1 VRAGALHPLAEHW
14 RLLAVALAGALGLLM
29 LWTDAGDGL
38 DQALANQRAAWAEG
52 PASGEVHIVEID
64 ARSIAAF
71 NRWPWPRSIHAA
83 AVDRLRESKAA
94 LIAFD
99 VDFSSPSEPAEDKA
113 LADALRRAGG
123 GVILP
128 TFRRES
134 GADVA
139 PLPRLA
145 SESFLAAANVLP
157 EAHGELRSMP
167 YAVEVGGVPRPS
179 LASMVAERPGGAG
192 DLFPIDRAIDP
203 NSIPRHSM
211 VDLVAGRIPHEALA
225 GKRIL
230 IGATAVETADR
241 YTLPRHGI
249 LPGVVA
255 QALAAE
261 TLLKGPPPT
270 PIGGGWTLAVVL
282 LLAAASMRLP
292 RGRHVAMGLA
302 AAGLGTLLLPVAGGR
317 LGLDMSVGPALIA
330 LSAAAAAGAAGRAAW
345 RRRETSLADSK
356 TGLPNL
362 AALERDCRPATAATI
377 AVARIEGF
385 ADLLSALG
393 PDGAS
398 SLVRAVADRLAFAA
412 SAARIY
418 RIDEAGL
425 AWIEPEQAELD
436 DRFAAID
443 AVMRAPFAAGRS
455 VEVLTHFGAARGTGS
470 AARQLCADAGL
481 AALHAAERGSRWQ
494 LFTASDSE
502 RASWRVSLLAEL
514 DSALARGE
522 LWNAYQ
528 PKLDLRSGRI
538 HGVEALVRW
547 DHPERGT
554 LAPDSFIPL
563 IEQHGR
569 AADLTLH
576 VMAQALADAAAWAA
590 EGQPLGV
597 AVNISATLLHDHGFL
612 RRLEQL
618 LQASGFPPERVTLE
632 VTESA
637 AMAEPE
643 AAVVALEGWRKLG
656 VGVSIDDY
664 GTGQSSLSYLQKMP
678 ATELK
683 IDRSF
688 IAAMAAGPR
697 DRILVRSTIAMAH
710 ELGMAVVAEGVEDE
724 ACLDLLRGMGCA
736 QAQGYWISRPVPAGA
751 VAGFARDFECAPAAR
766 TRAAG

>member
-1 VRAGALHPLAEHW
+1 MRGRAFLSLAERW
-14 RLLAVALAGALGLLM
+14 RLVALALAGALGLLL

-38 DQALANQRAAWAEG
+38 DQALANTRADWRER

-71 NRWPWPRSIHAA
+71 KRWPWPRSIHATA
-83 AVDRLRESKAA
+83 IDRLRESKSA

-99 VDFSSPSEPAEDKA
+99 VDFSSPSEPAQDAA
-113 LADALRRAGG
+113 LAAALRRSGG
-123 GVILP
+123 SIILP
-128 TFRRES
+128 TFRRET
-134 GADVA
+134 GEDVA
-139 PLPRLA
+139 PLPQLA
-145 SESFLAAANVLP
+145 SESFLAAANVIP

-167 YAVEVGGVPRPS
+167 YGVEVGGVPRPS

-192 DLFPIDRAIDP
+192 ELFLIDRAIDP
-203 NSIPRHSM
+203 ASIPRHSM
-211 VDLVAGRIPHEALA
+211 VDLVAGRIPPEALA
-225 GKRIL
+225 GKRII

-261 TLLKGPPPT
+261 TLLQGSPPVPV
-270 PIGGGWTLAVVL
+270 GGSWALALVL
-282 LLAAASMRLP
+282 AMSAACLKLR
-292 RGRHVAMGLA
+292 RGRAIASGLA
-302 AAGLGTLLLPVAGGR
+302 ATGIATFLLPLTAER
-317 LGLDMSVGPALIA
+317 LGLDVPVAPALVA
-330 LSAAAAAGAAGRAAW
+330 LAVAAMVGTAGRAAS
-345 RRRETSLADSK
+345 RRRQTGLADSK

-362 AALERDCRPATAATI
+362 PALERDCLRTGAVTVC
-377 AVARIEGF
+377 VARIEGY

-393 PDGAS
+393 ADETSELIGKVAGR
-398 SLVRAVADRLAFAA
+398 LVFAT
-412 SAARIY
+412 SAARVY
-418 RIDEAGL
+418 RTDEAGL
-425 AWIEPEQAELD
+425 AWIEPEEGRLEE
-436 DRFAAID
+436 RFDAID
-443 AVMRAPFAAGRS
+443 SVMRAPFAAGRS
-455 VEVLTHFGAARGTGS
+455 VEVRTHFGAARGQGS
-470 AARQLCADAGL
+470 QARQLCADAGL
-481 AALHAAERGSRWQ
+481 AALHAAERGNRWQ

-502 RASWRVSLLAEL
+502 QASWRVSLLAEL

-538 HGVEALVRW
+538 RAVEALVRW

-576 VMAQALADAAAWAA
+576 VMAQALADAAAWR
-590 EGQPLGV
+590 EDGKPLGV
-597 AVNISATLLHDHGFL
+597 AVNVSATLLQDHVFL
-612 RRLEQL
+612 HRLEQL
-618 LQASGFPPERVTLE
+618 LQASDFPADQVTLE

-637 AMAEPE
+637 AMADPE
-643 AAVVALEGWRKLG
+643 GAVVALEGWRKLG

-688 IAAMAAGPR
+688 IAAMADGAR
-697 DRILVRSTIAMAH
+697 DQILVRSTIAMAH
-710 ELGMAVVAEGVEDE
+710 QLGLVVVAEGVEDE
-724 ACLDLLRGMGCA
+724 LCLELLREMGCD
-736 QAQGYWISRPVPAGA
+736 QAQGYGISRPVAADA
-751 VAGFARDFECAPAAR
+751 VADFANAYSSAPAR
-766 TRAAG
+766 KRKAG

>member
-1 VRAGALHPLAEHW
+1 MRAQAIHPLVERW
-14 RLLAVALAGALGLLM
+14 RLLALVLGGALGLIM
-29 LWTDAGDGL
+29 LWTDSGDGL
-38 DQALANQRAAWAEG
+38 DQALANQRAAWLER
-52 PASGEVHIVEID
+52 PASGQVHIVEID

-71 NRWPWPRSIHAA
+71 NRWPWPRSIHAKA
-83 AVDRLRESKAA
+83 IDRLRESKAA

-113 LADALRRAGG
+113 LAAALRRAGG
-123 GVILP
+123 SVVLP

-139 PLPRLA
+139 PLPQLA
-145 SESFLAAANVLP
+145 GESFLAAANVLP

-192 DLFPIDRAIDP
+192 ELFLIDRSIDP
-203 NSIPRHSM
+203 ESIPRHSM
-211 VDLVAGRIPHEALA
+211 VDLVGGRIPPEALA

-230 IGATAVETADR
+230 VGATAVETADR
-241 YTLPRHGI
+241 YSLPRHGI

-261 TLLKGPPPT
+261 TLLKGAPPAPV
-270 PIGGGWTLAVVL
+270 GGSWALALVL
-282 LLAAASMRLP
+282 LLAAACARLP
-292 RGRHVAMGLA
+292 RGRQIAMGFA
-302 AAGLGTLLLPVAGGR
+302 AAGLVILLLPVAGEW
-317 LGLDMSVGPALIA
+317 LGLDVPVGPALVA
-330 LSAAAAAGAAGRAAW
+330 LGAAAAAGAAGRAAW
-345 RRRETSLADSK
+345 SRLETSLADSK

-362 AALERDCRPATAATI
+362 VALERDSRELPAATI

-385 ADLLSALG
+385 AELLSALG
-393 PDGAS
+393 PDGTS
-398 SLVRAVADRLAFAA
+398 ILVRAVAGRLAFAA

-418 RIDEAGL
+418 RIEEAGL

-436 DRFAAID
+436 DRFEAIH
-443 AVMRAPFAAGRS
+443 AVMRAPFAAGRN
-455 VEVLTHFGAARGTGS
+455 VEVLTHFGAARGAGA
-470 AARQLCADAGL
+470 AARQLCADAAL
-481 AALHAAERGSRWQ
+481 AALHAAERGNRWQ

-538 HGVEALVRW
+538 EAVEALVRW
-547 DHPERGT
+547 DHSERGT

-576 VMAQALADAAAWAA
+576 VMAQALADATAWAA

-597 AVNISATLLHDHGFL
+597 AVNISATLLHDRAFL
-612 RRLEQL
+612 QRLEQL
-618 LQASGFPPERVTLE
+618 LQASGFPAERLTLE

-643 AAVVALEGWRKLG
+643 AAVVALEDWRKLG

-688 IAAMAAGPR
+688 IAAMADGPR

-710 ELGMAVVAEGVEDE
+710 ELGLAVVAEGVEDE
-724 ACLDLLRGMGCA
+724 ICLQLLREMGCH
-736 QAQGYWISRPVPAGA
+736 QAQGYGISRPVPAGA
-751 VAGFARDFECAPAAR
+751 IAEFARTYARAPASKR
-766 TRAAG
+766 RAVG

>member
-1 VRAGALHPLAEHW
+1 MRGSALLRPTERW
-14 RLLAVALAGALGLLM
+14 RLLALALAAALGLVT
-29 LWTDAGDGL
+29 LWTDVGDGL
-38 DQALANQRAAWAEG
+38 DQALANRRSDWRER
-52 PASGEVHIVEID
+52 PASGQVHIVEID
-64 ARSIAAF
+64 ASSIAAF
-71 NRWPWPRSIHAA
+71 KRWPWPRSIHAA
-83 AVDRLRESKAA
+83 AVDRLHESKAA

-99 VDFSSPSEPAEDKA
+99 VDFSSPSDPAEDSA
-113 LADALRRAGG
+113 LAAALRRAGG
-123 GVILP
+123 SVILP

-134 GADVA
+134 GADVV
-139 PLPRLA
+139 PLPQLA
-145 SESFLAAANVLP
+145 GESFLAAANVIP
-157 EAHGELRSMP
+157 ESHGELRSMP
-167 YAVEVGGVPRPS
+167 YGVEVGGVPRPS

-192 DLFPIDRAIDP
+192 ELFLIDRAIDP
-203 NSIPRHSM
+203 DSIPRHSM
-211 VDLVAGRIPHEALA
+211 ADLVAGRIPPGALA

-261 TLLKGPPPT
+261 TLLEGAPPVPV
-270 PIGGGWTLAVVL
+270 GGGWALALVL
-282 LLAAASMRLP
+282 ALAAACLKLR
-292 RGRHVAMGLA
+292 RGRHIA
-302 AAGLGTLLLPVAGGR
+302 AALATAGASTPLLPVAAEW
-317 LGLDMSVGPALIA
+317 LGIDLPVAPALIA
-330 LSAAAAAGAAGRAAW
+330 LAAACGAGAAGRAAW
-345 RRRETSLADSK
+345 RRRETGLADFK

-362 AALERDCRPATAATI
+362 AALERDCRNMESATV

-393 PDGAS
+393 PDGS
-398 SLVRAVADRLAFAA
+398 SDLMRKVAERLAFAA
-412 SAARIY
+412 SAARVY

-425 AWIEPEQAELD
+425 AWIEAEEAALD
-436 DRFAAID
+436 ERFEAID
-443 AVMRAPFAAGRS
+443 AVMRAPFTAGRS
-455 VEVLTHFGAARGTGS
+455 VEVRIHFGAARGRG
-470 AARQLCADAGL
+470 AEARQLCADAGL
-481 AALHAAERGSRWQ
+481 AALHAAERGHRWQ

-502 RASWRVSLLAEL
+502 RATWRVSLLAEL

-528 PKLDLRSGRI
+528 PKLDLGSGVVT
-538 HGVEALVRW
+538 GVEALVRW

-576 VMAQALADAAAWAA
+576 VMAQALSDASAWRD
-590 EGQPLGV
+590 GGRPLGV
-597 AVNISATLLHDHGFL
+597 AVNISATLLHDQAFL
-612 RRLEQL
+612 HALERL
-618 LQASGFPPERVTLE
+618 LQASGFPADKVTLE

-637 AMAEPE
+637 AMADPE
-643 AAVVALEGWRKLG
+643 AAGAALEGWRKLG

-688 IAAMAAGPR
+688 IAAMADGPR

-710 ELGMAVVAEGVEDE
+710 ELGLAVVAEGVEDE
-724 ACLDLLRGMGCA
+724 ICLELLREMGCD
-736 QAQGYWISRPVPAGA
+736 QAQGYGISRPVKAGV
-751 VAGFARDFECAPAAR
+751 VAEFAREYECPAQPKREAS
-766 TRAAG
+766 

>member
-1 VRAGALHPLAEHW
+1 MPAGAFHPLAERW
-14 RLLAVALAGALGLLM
+14 RLFALTLAGALGLFV

-38 DQALANQRAAWAEG
+38 DQALANQRAAWHAR
-52 PASGEVHIVEID
+52 PASGQVHIVEID

-71 NRWPWPRSIHAA
+71 KRWPWPRSIHAT

-99 VDFSSPSEPAEDKA
+99 VDFSSPSEPAQDAA
-113 LADALRRAGG
+113 LAQALRRAGG
-123 GVILP
+123 SVILP

-134 GADVA
+134 GADAA
-139 PLPRLA
+139 PLPQLA
-145 SESFLAAANVLP
+145 SHAFLAAANVIP

-167 YAVEVGGVPRPS
+167 YGVEVGGVPRPS

-192 DLFPIDRAIDP
+192 ELFPIDRAIDP
-203 NSIPRHSM
+203 ASIPRHSM
-211 VDLVAGRIPHEALA
+211 VDLVAGRIPAETLA

-249 LPGVVA
+249 LPGVIA

-261 TLLKGPPPT
+261 TLLEGNPPVPV
-270 PIGGGWTLAVVL
+270 GGGWALALVL
-282 LLAAASMRLP
+282 ALAAACLKLR
-292 RGRHVAMGLA
+292 RGRYIAAGLA
-302 AAGLGTLLLPVAGGR
+302 AAGAATLLLPVAAER
-317 LGLDMSVGPALIA
+317 LLLDVPVAPALIA
-330 LSAAAAAGAAGRAAW
+330 LAVAAGAGIAGRAAW
-345 RRRETSLADSK
+345 RRRETGLADAK

-362 AALERDCRPATAATI
+362 AALERDCRGAPSATV

-393 PDGAS
+393 PDGSAD
-398 SLVRAVADRLAFAA
+398 LVRNVAERLAFAA
-412 SAARIY
+412 SAARVY

-425 AWIEPEQAELD
+425 AWIEPEEAALD
-436 DRFAAID
+436 ERFEAID

-455 VEVLTHFGAARGTGS
+455 VEVRTHFGAARGTGPE
-470 AARQLCADAGL
+470 ARQLCADAGL
-481 AALHAAERGSRWQ
+481 AALHAAERGNRWQ

-538 HGVEALVRW
+538 CSVEALVRW

-576 VMAQALADAAAWAA
+576 VMAQSLADAATWRDD
-590 EGQPLGV
+590 GQPLGV
-597 AVNISATLLHDHGFL
+597 AVNISATLLHDHAFL
-612 RRLEQL
+612 HRLEQL
-618 LQASGFPPERVTLE
+618 LQASGFPADRVTLE

-688 IAAMAAGPR
+688 IAAMADGPR

-710 ELGMAVVAEGVEDE
+710 ELGLAVVAEGVEDSL
-724 ACLDLLRGMGCA
+724 CLDLLVEMGCD
-736 QAQGYWISRPVPAGA
+736 QVQGYGISRPMTADA
-751 VAGFARDFECAPAAR
+751 VAAFARDYACVPAPKR
-766 TRAAG
+766 KAG

>member
-1 VRAGALHPLAEHW
+1 MRAGAFQPLVERW
-14 RLLAVALAGALGLLM
+14 RLLAPVLAGLVGLAM
-29 LWTDAGDGL
+29 IWSDAGDGL
-38 DQALANQRAAWAEG
+38 DQALKNQRAGWSER

-64 ARSIAAF
+64 AQSIATF
-71 NRWPWPRSIHAA
+71 RRWPWPRSIHAT

-99 VDFSSPSEPAEDKA
+99 VDFSSPSEPGEDKA
-113 LADALRRAGG
+113 LAAALSRAGG
-123 GVILP
+123 SVILP
-128 TFRRES
+128 TFRRTT
-134 GADVA
+134 GADAV
-139 PLPRLA
+139 PLPQLA
-145 SESFLAAANVLP
+145 SESFLAAANVIP
-157 EAHGELRSMP
+157 DAHGQLRSMP
-167 YAVEVGGVPRPS
+167 YGVEVAGVPRPS

-192 DLFPIDRAIDP
+192 ELFPIDRAIDP
-203 NSIPRHSM
+203 ASIPRHSM
-211 VDLVAGRIPHEALA
+211 ADLVAGRIPPAILA

-230 IGATAVETADR
+230 IGATAVELGDH

-261 TLLKGPPPT
+261 TLLEGIPPAPV
-270 PIGGGWTLAVVL
+270 GGGLALVLVVL
-282 LLAAASMRLP
+282 VAALSVRL
-292 RGRHVAMGLA
+292 RQGRHVALGFA
-302 AAGLGTLLLPVAGGR
+302 AAGVATLLLPPAGIW
-317 LGLDMSVGPALIA
+317 LGLDVTIAPALLA
-330 LSAAAAAGAAGRAAW
+330 LAAAAGAAAAGRAAW
-345 RRRETSLADSK
+345 RRRESGLADSR

-362 AALERDCRPATAATI
+362 AALERDCRGMESATV
-377 AVARIEGF
+377 AVARIEGL

-393 PDGAS
+393 PDGTAN
-398 SLVRAVADRLAFAA
+398 LVGKVAERLAFAA
-412 SAARIY
+412 SAERIY
-418 RIDEAGL
+418 RTDEAGL
-425 AWIEPEQAELD
+425 AWIEPEETALD
-436 DRFAAID
+436 ERFDAID

-455 VEVLTHFGAARGTGS
+455 VEVRTHFGAARGEGS
-470 AARQLCADAGL
+470 QARQLCADAGL
-481 AALHAAERGSRWQ
+481 AALHAAERGNRWQ

-538 HGVEALVRW
+538 GAVEALVRW

-576 VMAQALADAAAWAA
+576 VLAQALADAAAWRD
-590 EGQPLGV
+590 GGRPLGV
-597 AVNISATLLHDHGFL
+597 AVNISATLLQDHVFL
-612 RRLEQL
+612 HRLEQL
-618 LQASGFPPERVTLE
+618 LQASGFPAGKVTLE

-637 AMAEPE
+637 AMADPE
-643 AAVVALEGWRKLG
+643 AAAVALEGWRRLG

-710 ELGMAVVAEGVEDE
+710 ELGLVVVAEGVEDE
-724 ACLDLLRGMGCA
+724 ICLELLREMGCD
-736 QAQGYWISRPVPAGA
+736 QAQGYGISRPIGAGA
-751 VAGFARDFECAPAAR
+751 VVEFARDYACVATPKR
-766 TRAAG
+766 QAG

>member
-1 VRAGALHPLAEHW
+1 MHSLAERW
-14 RLLAVALAGALGLLM
+14 RGLALVLAGALGLLI
-29 LWTDAGDGL
+29 LWTDAADGL
-38 DQALANQRAAWAEG
+38 DQALANQRAGWRER
-52 PASGEVHIVEID
+52 PAAGQVHIVEID

-71 NRWPWPRSIHAA
+71 KRWPWPRSIHATA
-83 AVDRLRESKAA
+83 IDRLRESKAA

-99 VDFSSPSEPAEDKA
+99 VDFSSPSEPAQDKA

-123 GVILP
+123 SVILP

-134 GADVA
+134 GTDVA
-139 PLPRLA
+139 PLPQLA
-145 SESFLAAANVLP
+145 SLSFLAAANVIP
-157 EAHGELRSMP
+157 EAHGELRTMP

-192 DLFPIDRAIDP
+192 ELFLIDRSIDP
-203 NSIPRHSM
+203 ESIPRHSM
-211 VDLVAGRIPHEALA
+211 VDLVAGRIPPEALA

-255 QALAAE
+255 QGLAAQ
-261 TLLKGPPPT
+261 TLLNGPPPV
-270 PIGGGWTLAVVL
+270 PVGPGWALALVL
-282 LLAAASMRLP
+282 LLAAAFARLR
-292 RGRHVAMGLA
+292 RGREIATGFA
-302 AAGLGTLLLPVAGGR
+302 AAALGTLFLPVAGER
-317 LGLDMSVGPALIA
+317 LGLDIAVGPALIA
-330 LSAAAAAGAAGRAAW
+330 LAVAAAAVGAGRAAW
-345 RRRETSLADSK
+345 RRRETSLADAK

-362 AALERDCRPATAATI
+362 AALEGDCRSMPAATI

-393 PDGAS
+393 PDGTS
-398 SLVRAVADRLAFAA
+398 SLVHAVAERLAFAA

-436 DRFAAID
+436 ERFDAID

-455 VEVLTHFGAARGTGS
+455 VEVRTHFGAARGAGA

-481 AALHAAERGSRWQ
+481 AALHAAERGNRWQ

-538 HGVEALVRW
+538 DAVEALVRW

-576 VMAQALADAAAWAA
+576 VMAQALADASAWRD

-597 AVNISATLLHDHGFL
+597 AVNISATLLHDHAFL
-612 RRLEQL
+612 HRLEQL
-618 LQASGFPPERVTLE
+618 LEASGFRADRVTLE

-637 AMAEPE
+637 AMADPE
-643 AAVVALEGWRKLG
+643 AAVVALHGWRKLG

-688 IAAMAAGPR
+688 IAAMADGPR

-710 ELGMAVVAEGVEDE
+710 ELGLAVVAEGVEDE
-724 ACLDLLRGMGCA
+724 ICLELLREMGCHH
-736 QAQGYWISRPVPAGA
+736 AQGYGISRPIPADSIA
-751 VAGFARDFECAPAAR
+751 EFARSFAYAPATKA
-766 TRAAG
+766 RAAG

>member
-1 VRAGALHPLAEHW
+1 LRAAALHPLAARW
-14 RLLAVALAGALGLLM
+14 RLLALVLAGALGLLM

-38 DQALANQRAAWAEG
+38 DQALANQRAAWRER

-64 ARSIAAF
+64 ARSIATF
-71 NRWPWPRSIHAA
+71 KRWPWPRSIHAR

-99 VDFSSPSEPAEDKA
+99 VDFSSPSEPAEDSA

-123 GVILP
+123 SVVLP

-134 GADVA
+134 GDDVA
-139 PLPRLA
+139 PLPQLA
-145 SESFLAAANVLP
+145 SLSFLAAANVLP
-157 EAHGELRSMP
+157 ETHGELRSMP
-167 YAVEVGGVPRPS
+167 YGVEVGGVPRPS

-192 DLFPIDRAIDP
+192 ELFLIDRAIDP
-203 NSIPRHSM
+203 ASIPRHSM
-211 VDLVAGRIPHEALA
+211 ADLVAGRISPSALA

-261 TLLKGPPPT
+261 TLLEGPPPA
-270 PIGGGWTLAVVL
+270 PVGGGWALALVL
-282 LLAAASMRLP
+282 LLAAACAKLP
-292 RGRHVAMGLA
+292 RGRQIAMGLA
-302 AAGLGTLLLPVAGGR
+302 ATGISILLLPFAGEWT
-317 LGLDMSVGPALIA
+317 GLDVSVGPALIA
-330 LSAAAAAGAAGRAAW
+330 LGAAAGAGAAGRAAW

-362 AALERDCRPATAATI
+362 AALERDCRALPAATI
-377 AVARIEGF
+377 AVARIESF

-393 PDGAS
+393 PDGTS
-398 SLVRAVADRLAFAA
+398 GLVRAVAERLAFAA
-412 SAARIY
+412 SAVRIY
-418 RIDEAGL
+418 RIEEAGL

-436 DRFAAID
+436 DRFDAID

-455 VEVLTHFGAARGTGS
+455 VEVRTHFGAARGAGA

-481 AALHAAERGSRWQ
+481 AALHAAERGNRWQ

-538 HGVEALVRW
+538 CSVEALVRW

-612 RRLEQL
+612 HRLEQL
-618 LQASGFPPERVTLE
+618 LQASGFPAERVTLE

-643 AAVVALEGWRKLG
+643 AAVVALKGWRKLG
-656 VGVSIDDY
+656 VGISIDDY

-688 IAAMAAGPR
+688 IAAMADGPR

-710 ELGMAVVAEGVEDE
+710 ELGLAVVAEGVEDE
-724 ACLDLLRGMGCA
+724 ACLELLREMGCH
-736 QAQGYWISRPVPAGA
+736 QAQGYGISRPVPAGA
-751 VAGFARDFECAPAAR
+751 VADFARNFESAPAAGA
-766 TRAAG
+766 RAAG

>member
-1 VRAGALHPLAEHW
+1 VRAGTLQSLAERW
-14 RLLAVALAGALGLLM
+14 RLLALVLAGALGLLI

-38 DQALANQRAAWAEG
+38 DQALANQRAGWNER
-52 PASGEVHIVEID
+52 PASGQVHIVEID

-71 NRWPWPRSIHAA
+71 NRWPWPRSIHATA
-83 AVDRLRESKAA
+83 IDRLRESKAA

-99 VDFSSPSEPAEDKA
+99 VDFSSPSEPAQDSA
-113 LADALRRAGG
+113 LAAALGRAGG
-123 GVILP
+123 SVILP
-128 TFRRES
+128 TFRRETS
-134 GADVA
+134 ADVA
-139 PLPRLA
+139 PLPQLA
-145 SESFLAAANVLP
+145 SLSFLAAANVIP

-192 DLFPIDRAIDP
+192 ELFLIDRSIRP
-203 NSIPRHSM
+203 ESIPRHSM
-211 VDLVAGRIPHEALA
+211 ADLVAGRIPPEALA
-225 GKRIL
+225 GRRIL

-261 TLLKGPPPT
+261 TLLQGAPAVPV
-270 PIGGGWTLAVVL
+270 GGGWALAGVL
-282 LLAAASMRLP
+282 ALAAACLKLR
-292 RGRHVAMGLA
+292 RGRHIAASLA
-302 AAGLGTLLLPVAGGR
+302 AAGAATLLLPVAAEW
-317 LGLDMSVGPALIA
+317 LQLDVPVAPALIA
-330 LSAAAAAGAAGRAAW
+330 LAVASGAAAVGRAAW
-345 RRRETSLADSK
+345 RRRETSLADFK

-362 AALERDCRPATAATI
+362 AALEKDCRSTEAATI

-398 SLVRAVADRLAFAA
+398 RLVLAVAERLAFAA

-425 AWIEPEQAELD
+425 AWVEPEQAALD
-436 DRFAAID
+436 ERFDAID

-455 VEVLTHFGAARGTGS
+455 VEVRTHFGAARGSG
-470 AARQLCADAGL
+470 AEARQLCADAGL
-481 AALHAAERGSRWQ
+481 AALHAAERGNRWQ

-528 PKLDLRSGRI
+528 PKLDLRSGRVCA
-538 HGVEALVRW
+538 VEALVRW

-576 VMAQALADAAAWAA
+576 VMAQALVDAAAWAD

-597 AVNISATLLHDHGFL
+597 AVNISATLLHDHIFL
-612 RRLEQL
+612 HRLEQL
-618 LQASGFPPERVTLE
+618 LQASGFPADRVTLE

-688 IAAMAAGPR
+688 IAAMTDGPR

-710 ELGMAVVAEGVEDE
+710 ELGLAVVAEGVEDE
-724 ACLDLLRGMGCA
+724 TCLELLREMGCH
-736 QAQGYWISRPVPAGA
+736 QAQGYGISRPVAAGA
-751 VAGFARDFECAPAAR
+751 IAGFARDYASPAPR
-766 TRAAG
+766 TRKAG

>member
-1 VRAGALHPLAEHW
+1 MRAGALHPLAEHW

>member
-1 VRAGALHPLAEHW
+1 VRAAALHSLAERW
-14 RLLAVALAGALGLLM
+14 RLLAVVMAAVLGLPI
-29 LWTDAGDGL
+29 LWTGSGDGL
-38 DQALANQRAAWAEG
+38 DQALANQRAGWNERS
-52 PASGEVHIVEID
+52 ASGQVHIVEID

-71 NRWPWPRSIHAA
+71 NRWPWPRSIHATA
-83 AVDRLRESKAA
+83 IDRLRESKAE

-99 VDFSSPSEPAEDKA
+99 VDFSSPSDPAEDKA

-123 GVILP
+123 SVILP

-134 GADVA
+134 DADVA
-139 PLPRLA
+139 PLPQLA
-145 SESFLAAANVLP
+145 SLSFLAAANVLP

-167 YAVEVGGVPRPS
+167 YGVEVGGVPRPS

-192 DLFPIDRAIDP
+192 ELFLIDRAIDP
-203 NSIPRHSM
+203 GSIPRHSM
-211 VDLVAGRIPHEALA
+211 VDLVAGRIPPGALA

-261 TLLKGPPPT
+261 TLLDGPPPV
-270 PIGGGWTLAVVL
+270 PVGGGWALALVL
-282 LLAAASMRLP
+282 LLSAACARLP
-292 RGRHVAMGLA
+292 RGRHIAMGFA
-302 AAGLGTLLLPVAGGR
+302 ASGVGIVLLPVAGEW
-317 LGLDMSVGPALIA
+317 LGLDVPVGPALIA
-330 LSAAAAAGAAGRAAW
+330 LGAAAAAGAAGRAAW
-345 RRRETSLADSK
+345 RRRETSLADPK

-362 AALERDCRPATAATI
+362 AALERDCRAIPEATI

-393 PDGAS
+393 PDGTS
-398 SLVRAVADRLAFAA
+398 SLVRAVAERLSFAA
-412 SAARIY
+412 SAARVY

-425 AWIEPEQAELD
+425 AWLESEQAELD
-436 DRFAAID
+436 NRFGAIHS
-443 AVMRAPFAAGRS
+443 VMRAPFAAGRS
-455 VEVLTHFGAARGTGS
+455 VEVLTHYGAARGPGV

-481 AALHAAERGSRWQ
+481 AALHAAERGNRWQ

-514 DSALARGE
+514 DSALAHGE

-538 HGVEALVRW
+538 EAVEALVRW

-576 VMAQALADAAAWAA
+576 VMAHALADAAGWAA

-612 RRLEQL
+612 HRLEQL
-618 LQASGFPPERVTLE
+618 LQASGLPAGRVTLE

-643 AAVVALEGWRKLG
+643 AAVVALERWRRLG

-688 IAAMAAGPR
+688 IAAMADGPR
-697 DRILVRSTIAMAH
+697 DRILVRSTIAMAN
-710 ELGMAVVAEGVEDE
+710 ELGLAVVAEGVEDE
-724 ACLDLLRGMGCA
+724 ICLELLREMGCH
-736 QAQGYWISRPVPAGA
+736 QAQGYGISRPVPAGTIA
-751 VAGFARDFECAPAAR
+751 EFAREYAYVASR
-766 TRAAG
+766 TRKAG

>member
-1 VRAGALHPLAEHW
+1 MRSGAVHPFLQRWRPLA
-14 RLLAVALAGALGLLM
+14 LALAGLAGLAAI
-29 LWTDAGDGL
+29 WTDAGDGL
-38 DQALANQRAAWAEG
+38 DQALKNQRAGWNERA
-52 PASGEVHIVEID
+52 ASGQVHIVEID
-64 ARSIAAF
+64 ARSIAEF
-71 NRWPWPRSIHAA
+71 KRWPWPRSIHAA

-94 LIAFD
+94 MIAFD
-99 VDFSSPSEPAEDKA
+99 VDFSSPSEPREDAA
-113 LADALRRAGG
+113 LAAALRRAGG
-123 GVILP
+123 SVILP
-128 TFRRES
+128 TFRRTS
-134 GADVA
+134 GADAA
-139 PLPRLA
+139 PLPQLA
-145 SESFLAAANVLP
+145 GESFLAAANVIP

-167 YAVEVGGVPRPS
+167 YGVEVAGAPRPS

-192 DLFPIDRAIDP
+192 ELFTIDRSIDP
-203 NSIPRHSM
+203 ATIPRHSM
-211 VDLVAGRIPHEALA
+211 ADLVAGRIPPGVLA

-230 IGATAVETADR
+230 IGATAVELGDH

-261 TLLKGPPPT
+261 TLLDGSPPVPV
-270 PIGGGWTLAVVL
+270 GGGWALALVL
-282 LLAAASMRLP
+282 LLAAACVRLR
-292 RGRHVAMGLA
+292 RGGHVA
-302 AAGLGTLLLPVAGGR
+302 AGFAIVAVAMLLLPAAGYR
-317 LGLDMSVGPALIA
+317 FGLDVSVAPALLA
-330 LSAAAAAGAAGRAAW
+330 LAAAAGAAAMGRAAW
-345 RRRETSLADSK
+345 RRGEIGLADSR

-362 AALERDCRPATAATI
+362 SALERDCRSMSSATV
-377 AVARIEGF
+377 AVARIHGL

-393 PDGAS
+393 PDGTSA
-398 SLVRAVADRLAFAA
+398 LVRSAADRLAFAA
-412 SAARIY
+412 SAERIY
-418 RIDEAGL
+418 RVDEAGL
-425 AWIEPEQAELD
+425 AWIEPEDTALD
-436 DRFAAID
+436 ERFEAID
-443 AVMRAPFAAGRS
+443 AVMRAPFAAGRR
-455 VEVLTHFGAARGTGS
+455 VEVRTHFGAARGPGG

-538 HGVEALVRW
+538 LAVEALVRW

-563 IEQHGR
+563 VEQHGR

-576 VMAQALADAAAWAA
+576 VMARALADAEAWQDG
-590 EGQPLGV
+590 GQPLGV
-597 AVNISATLLHDHGFL
+597 AVNISATLLHDNAFL
-612 RRLEQL
+612 HRLEQL
-618 LQASGFPPERVTLE
+618 LQASGFPADRVTLE

-637 AMAEPE
+637 AMADPV
-643 AAVVALEGWRKLG
+643 AAGAALEGWRKLG

-688 IAAMAAGPR
+688 IAAMAAGRR

-710 ELGMAVVAEGVEDE
+710 ELGLAVVAEGVEDE
-724 ACLDLLRGMGCA
+724 ICLELLREMGCD
-736 QAQGYWISRPVPAGA
+736 QAQGYGISRPLAASA
-751 VAGFARDFECAPAAR
+751 VAVFAKGYACPAPAK
-766 TRAAG
+766 RALG

>member
-1 VRAGALHPLAEHW
+1 VTGGALPAVAQRW
-14 RLLAVALAGALGLLM
+14 RLLALVLAGALGLIT

-38 DQALANQRAAWAEG
+38 DQALANQRAGWNER
-52 PASGEVHIVEID
+52 PASGQVHIVEID
-64 ARSIAAF
+64 ARSIADF
-71 NRWPWPRSIHAA
+71 ERWPWPRSIHAT
-83 AVDRLRESKAA
+83 AVDRLREGKAA

-99 VDFSSPSEPAEDKA
+99 VDFSSPSEPAQDAA
-113 LADALRRAGG
+113 LASALRRAGG
-123 GVILP
+123 SVVLP

-134 GADVA
+134 GTDVA
-139 PLPRLA
+139 PIPSLA
-145 SESFLAAANVLP
+145 SESFLAAANVIP

-167 YAVEVGGVPRPS
+167 YGVEVGGTPRPS

-192 DLFPIDRAIDP
+192 ELFLIDRAIDP
-203 NSIPRHSM
+203 ASIPRHSM
-211 VDLVAGRIPHEALA
+211 VDLVAGRIAPGALA

-261 TLLKGPPPT
+261 TLLAGAPLVPV
-270 PIGGGWTLAVVL
+270 GGGWALALVL
-282 LLAAASMRLP
+282 ALAAACLKLR
-292 RGRHVAMGLA
+292 RGRHIALSLA
-302 AAGLGTLLLPVAGGR
+302 AAGAATFLLPAAAGR
-317 LGLDMSVGPALIA
+317 LGLDLPVAPALIA
-330 LSAAAAAGAAGRAAW
+330 LAVAAGAGAAGRAAW
-345 RRRETSLADSK
+345 RRRVTGLADSK
-356 TGLPNL
+356 TRLPNL
-362 AALERDCRPATAATI
+362 AALELDCRDMTSATV

-393 PDGAS
+393 PDGTAD
-398 SLVRAVADRLAFAA
+398 LVRKVAERLAFAA
-412 SAARIY
+412 SAPRVY

-425 AWIEPEQAELD
+425 AWIEPEEAALD
-436 DRFAAID
+436 ERFEAID
-443 AVMRAPFAAGRS
+443 SVMRAPIAVGRS
-455 VEVLTHFGAARGTGS
+455 VEVRTHFGAARGIG
-470 AARQLCADAGL
+470 AQARQLCADAGL
-481 AALHAAERGSRWQ
+481 AALHAAERGNRWQ
-494 LFTASDSE
+494 LFTAIDSE

-538 HGVEALVRW
+538 DSVEALVRW

-576 VMAQALADAAAWAA
+576 VMAQALADAAAWRD
-590 EGQPLGV
+590 EGQKLGV
-597 AVNISATLLHDHGFL
+597 AVNISATLLHDHAFL
-612 RRLEQL
+612 HRLEQL
-618 LQASGFPPERVTLE
+618 LQASAFPADRVTLE

-637 AMAEPE
+637 AMAQPD
-643 AAVVALEGWRKLG
+643 AAVLALDGWRKLG
-656 VGVSIDDY
+656 VKVSIDDY

-697 DRILVRSTIAMAH
+697 DRILVSSTIAMAH
-710 ELGMAVVAEGVEDE
+710 ELGLVVVAEGVEDE
-724 ACLDLLRGMGCA
+724 FCLELLREMGCG
-736 QAQGYWISRPVPAGA
+736 QAQGYWISRPIPAGA
-751 VAGFARDFECAPAAR
+751 VAGFVRSFAYAPAAKAQ
-766 TRAAG
+766 AAG

>member
-1 VRAGALHPLAEHW
+1 VT
-14 RLLAVALAGALGLLM
+14 AGALGLLT
-29 LWTDAGDGL
+29 LWTDGGDGL
-38 DQALANQRAAWAEG
+38 DQALANQRAGWSER
-52 PASGEVHIVEID
+52 PASGQVHIVEID

-71 NRWPWPRSIHAA
+71 NLWPWPRSIHATA
-83 AVDRLRESKAA
+83 IDRLRESKAA

-99 VDFSSPSEPAEDKA
+99 VDFSSPSEPAQDSA

-123 GVILP
+123 SVILP

-139 PLPRLA
+139 PLPQLA
-145 SESFLAAANVLP
+145 SLSFLAAANVLP
-157 EAHGELRSMP
+157 ESHGELRSMP
-167 YAVEVGGVPRPS
+167 YGVEVGGVPRPS

-192 DLFPIDRAIDP
+192 ELFLIDRAIDP
-203 NSIPRHSM
+203 ESIPRHSM
-211 VDLVAGRIPHEALA
+211 VDLVEGRIPPQALA

-241 YTLPRHGI
+241 YSLPRHGI

-261 TLLKGPPPT
+261 TLLEGPRPVPV
-270 PIGGGWTLAVVL
+270 GGGWALGFVL
-282 LLAAASMRLP
+282 LLAAASARLS
-292 RGRHVAMGLA
+292 RGRHITFGLA
-302 AAGLGTLLLPVAGGR
+302 GAGVATLLLPIAGQR
-317 LGLDMSVGPALIA
+317 LGLDVPIGPALIA
-330 LSAAAAAGAAGRAAW
+330 LAGAAVAGAAGRAAW
-345 RRRETSLADSK
+345 RRRETSLADLK

-362 AALERDCRPATAATI
+362 AALERDCRTLPASTI
-377 AVARIEGF
+377 AVARIDGF

-398 SLVRAVADRLAFAA
+398 TLVRAVAERLAFAA
-412 SAARIY
+412 SAARVY

-425 AWIEPEQAELD
+425 AWIEPERSELD
-436 DRFAAID
+436 ERFDSIHAM
-443 AVMRAPFAAGRS
+443 MRAPFAAGRN
-455 VEVLTHFGAARGTGS
+455 VEVRTHFGAARGAG
-470 AARQLCADAGL
+470 AEARQLCADAGL
-481 AALHAAERGSRWQ
+481 AALHAAERGNRWQ
-494 LFTASDSE
+494 LFTARDSE
-502 RASWRVSLLAEL
+502 RANWRVTLLAEL

-538 HGVEALVRW
+538 ASVEALVRW

-576 VMAQALADAAAWAA
+576 VMAQALSDAAAWRD

-597 AVNISATLLHDHGFL
+597 AVNISATLLHDHAFL
-612 RRLEQL
+612 HRLEQL
-618 LQASGFPPERVTLE
+618 LRASGFPADRVTLE

-637 AMAEPE
+637 AMAQPE
-643 AAVVALEGWRKLG
+643 AAVVALDGWRNLG
-656 VGVSIDDY
+656 VKVSIDDY
-664 GTGQSSLSYLQKMP
+664 GTGQSSLSYLQNMP

-710 ELGMAVVAEGVEDE
+710 ELGLVVVAEGVEDE
-724 ACLDLLRGMGCA
+724 ACLELLREMGCDL
-736 QAQGYWISRPVPAGA
+736 AQGYGISRPVAAGA
-751 VAGFARDFECAPAAR
+751 VCDFARSFVNAPAAQA
-766 TRAAG
+766 RAAG

>member
-1 VRAGALHPLAEHW
+1 MRSGSSQNLLERW
-14 RLLAVALAGALGLLM
+14 RLLALALAGLVGLAT

-38 DQALANQRAAWAEG
+38 DQALANQRAEWSER
-52 PASGEVHIVEID
+52 PASGQVHIVEID

-71 NRWPWPRSIHAA
+71 ERWPWPRSIHAA
-83 AVDRLRESKAA
+83 AIDRLLESKAA
-94 LIAFD
+94 LVAFD
-99 VDFSSPSEPAEDKA
+99 VDFSSPSEPAQDAA
-113 LADALRRAGG
+113 LAAALRRAGG
-123 GVILP
+123 GVVLP

-134 GADVA
+134 GVDAA
-139 PLPRLA
+139 PLPQLA
-145 SESFLAAANVLP
+145 SLSFLAAANVIP

-167 YAVEVGGVPRPS
+167 YGMEVGGVPRPS

-192 DLFPIDRAIDP
+192 ELFPMDRAINP
-203 NSIPRHSM
+203 ASIPRHSM
-211 VDLVAGRIPHEALA
+211 VDLGAGRIPPEALA

-241 YTLPRHGI
+241 YALPRHGI

-261 TLLKGPPPT
+261 TLLQGTPPVPV
-270 PIGGGWTLAVVL
+270 GGGWALALVL
-282 LLAAASMRLP
+282 ALAAACLKLSG
-292 RGRHVAMGLA
+292 GRHIAVSLA
-302 AAGLGTLLLPVAGGR
+302 AAGAATLLLPVAAEWLR
-317 LGLDMSVGPALIA
+317 LEIPVAPALIA
-330 LSAAAAAGAAGRAAW
+330 LAVASGAGGAGRAAW
-345 RRRETSLADSK
+345 LRRENSLADFK

-362 AALERDCRPATAATI
+362 SALEGDCRPTEAATI

-398 SLVRAVADRLAFAA
+398 SLVLAVAERLAFAA
-412 SAARIY
+412 SAARVY

-425 AWIEPEQAELD
+425 AWIEPEQTALD
-436 DRFAAID
+436 ERFDAIG

-455 VEVLTHFGAARGTGS
+455 VEVRTHFGAARGTG
-470 AARQLCADAGL
+470 AEARQLCADAGL
-481 AALHAAERGSRWQ
+481 AALHAAERGNRWQ

-528 PKLDLRSGRI
+528 PKLDLRSGRVCA
-538 HGVEALVRW
+538 VEALVRW
-547 DHPERGT
+547 DHPERGM

-576 VMAQALADAAAWAA
+576 VMAQALVDAAAWRD
-590 EGQPLGV
+590 EGQPLNV
-597 AVNISATLLHDHGFL
+597 AVNISATLLHDHAFL
-612 RRLEQL
+612 HRLEQL
-618 LQASGFPPERVTLE
+618 LQASGFPADRVTLE

-643 AAVVALEGWRKLG
+643 AAVVALESWRRLG

-697 DRILVRSTIAMAH
+697 DRILVRSTVAMAH
-710 ELGMAVVAEGVEDE
+710 ELGLAVVAEGVEDE
-724 ACLDLLRGMGCA
+724 LCLELLREMGCD
-736 QAQGYWISRPVPAGA
+736 QVQGYGIGRPMAAGA
-751 VAGFARDFECAPAAR
+751 VAAFARDYACVPAPKR
-766 TRAAG
+766 KAG